1 MKMQNR
7 ADIVFLLVQNLLV
20 IGAAQESQYHP
31 IRSQRRLDDIGDVT
45 DIFLVVEISKILP
58 GHLLMASQVI
68 VGPVRDPP
76 ELSPAEGEQEL
87 DIRRRL
93 AVEAQLLLRVIP
105 EPHLFRL
112 HTKLLQPVAAERP
125 PVIKPL
131 QIRIRL
137 TEELQLH
144 LFELTRTEGKV
155 SGCDFIPER
164 LADLSDSERNFLSG
178 RTLHVLEIDKNALRG
193 FRTEINGILRVLRN
207 ALERLE
213 HQVKLPDIR
222 KIVFSAAGTGDLM
235 LFNKAHH
242 LFL

>member
-1 MKMQNR
+1 M
-7 ADIVFLLVQNLLV
+7 
-20 IGAAQESQYHP
+20 
-31 IRSQRRLDDIGDVT
+31 
-45 DIFLVVEISKILP
+45 
-58 GHLLMASQVI
+58 
-68 VGPVRDPP
+68 
-76 ELSPAEGEQEL
+76 
-87 DIRRRL
+87 
-93 AVEAQLLLRVIP
+93 IP

-112 HTKLLQPVAAERP
+112 HAQLLQPVAAERP

-137 TEELQLH
+137 AEKLQLH
-144 LFELTRTEGKV
+144 LLELTRTEGKV